1 LPKILFLLENP
12 ATENRLRRAD
22 HAVRSWFDL
31 DDEIEVYTATAEN
44 LLSEDVAIW
53 PHESRRA
60 AFGANLISQMT
71 DRWRVLCASA
81 VRAS

>member
-1 LPKILFLLENP
+1 MVS
-12 ATENRLRRAD
+12 AA

-44 LLSEDVAIW
+44 LLSEDAAIW
-53 PHESRRA
+53 SHESHSVACRVR
-60 AFGANLISQMT
+60 LISQMT

-81 VRAS
+81 VHAS